1 MQKGKISSFG
11 LTDGNGL
18 YKEAKVLPDTEAGM
32 TTRFLTIPWY
42 LRGSMGN
49 LEINTEVVFETF
61 SDLTGFIFAR
71 FDGEWNGNIPYELTT
86 EKGLTVA
93 NNVTCADVST
103 SVVASINSHV
113 HGNGN
118 NGSDTTAP
126 KG

>member
-11 LTDGNGL
+11 AKDANGL
-18 YKEAKVLPDTEAGM
+18 FKEAKVLPNTEAGM
-32 TTRFLTIPWY
+32 PTRFLTIPWY
-42 LRGSMGN
+42 LRGAMGN

-61 SDLTGFIFAR
+61 ADLSGYIIGR
-71 FDGEWNGNIPYELTT
+71 FDGEWNGVIPYELTT

-93 NNVTCADVST
+93 NNVTCSDLAT
-103 SVVASINSHV
+103 SAVASQNAHV

-118 NGSDTTAP
+118 NGADTTAP

>member
-11 LTDGNGL
+11 LKDKNGL

-32 TTRFLTIPWY
+32 PTRFLTIPWY
-42 LRGSMGN
+42 LRGKMGN

-61 SDLTGFIFAR
+61 ADLTGFIFAR
-71 FDGEWNGNIPYELTT
+71 FDGEWSGNIPYELTT

-93 NNVTCADVST
+93 NNVTCADVAT
-103 SVVASINSHV
+103 SAVASLNSHV

-118 NGSDTTAP
+118 NGADTTAP